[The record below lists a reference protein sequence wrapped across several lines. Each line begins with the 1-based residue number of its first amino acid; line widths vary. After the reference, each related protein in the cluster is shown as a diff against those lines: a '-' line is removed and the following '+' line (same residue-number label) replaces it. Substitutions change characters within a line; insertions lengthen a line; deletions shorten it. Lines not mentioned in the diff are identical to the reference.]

1 MRAVSHVAWAPRAA
15 RLFAAVAVCVMLA
28 GCTKTSEEEAKALC
42 DAGAA
47 GVGVK
52 LADKG
57 DTDIKALAAAATAL
71 GAYECA
77 QRIKEYGTIH

>member
-1 MRAVSHVAWAPRAA
+1 VT
-15 RLFAAVAVCVMLA
+15 LA
-28 GCTKTSEEEAKALC
+28 GCTETSEEEAKALC
-42 DAGAA
+42 GAGVA

-57 DTDIKALAAAATAL
+57 DTDVKALAAAATAI

-77 QRIKEYGTIH
+77 QRIKEYGTTH